1 MAHAAKTGRRV
12 NGNLY
17 WLHVLSTDRL
27 TAYFPHPKRGVEALD
42 AFGFVDVV
50 RWRTRA

>member
-1 MAHAAKTGRRV
+1 VAHAAKTGRRV